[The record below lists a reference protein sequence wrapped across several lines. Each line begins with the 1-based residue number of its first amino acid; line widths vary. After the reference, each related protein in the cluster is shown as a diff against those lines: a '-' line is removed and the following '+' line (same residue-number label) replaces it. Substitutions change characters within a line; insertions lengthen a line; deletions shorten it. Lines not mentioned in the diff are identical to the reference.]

1 MPVNIAFVL
10 PPYLLQ
16 VHANFFLAYDHKR
29 RKKDPE
35 DMKLFRVLG
44 KGNKKIGL
52 KKGRLLPWLNRIFSF
67 SHPDFNCRLWSFT
80 RSTA

>member
-16 VHANFFLAYDHKR
+16 VNAIFFLAYDHKR

-52 KKGRLLPWLNRIFSF
+52 KKG
-67 SHPDFNCRLWSFT
+67 
-80 RSTA
+80 

>member
-10 PPYLLQ
+10 PPYLVQ
-16 VHANFFLAYDHKR
+16 VHAIFFLTYDHKR

-44 KGNKKIGL
+44 KGN
-52 KKGRLLPWLNRIFSF
+52 
-67 SHPDFNCRLWSFT
+67 
-80 RSTA
+80 